1 MELAHAFRI
10 NSGES
15 LAFSGAGGKT
25 TALFRLA
32 RQLEPPVLVT
42 TTTHLSSDQ
51 LAQADQT
58 INLDE
63 SIDLE
68 DLFSTLAAEVIV
80 LIGNKD
86 GDDRVK
92 GLPEWQLNAVAEIA
106 KRRKIT
112 LLIEADGSRQRPL
125 KAPGGHE
132 PVIPSFVD
140 LMVVVA
146 GLSALGKPL
155 TEQWVHRV
163 EQFAD
168 LSGLNEGERI
178 STEAITRVLLDPSGG
193 LKGIPIGA
201 RKMCLLNQADNPQL
215 QSQANRIAR
224 SLIPEFEAV
233 IIASLNQG
241 SLGAQGEVKSIEGG
255 EVIAVHEPI
264 AGVILAAGGS
274 DRMGRAKQ
282 LLPWRGE
289 PLIQHVV
296 RIAIKSDL
304 TPVIVVVGDAG
315 EELKSVLAGQQV
327 DLVDNPGW
335 RLGQSSSLQVGLK
348 KLPPNAGAVV
358 FLLADMPHVTC
369 PLIQALMEKH
379 ALTLSPVIAPVV
391 DGQRGNPVLFD
402 RKTFTELEKLK
413 GDKGG
418 KGLFSKYPV
427 TWVEWHDSTI
437 LNDVDTE
444 EDYQRLL
451 SKDD

>member
-15 LAFSGAGGKT
+15 IAFSGAGGKT
-25 TALFRLA
+25 TALFHLA
-32 RQLEPPVLVT
+32 QQLKPPVLVT

-51 LAQADQT
+51 LALADQT

-68 DLFSTLAAEVIV
+68 DLFSTLTDEVIV

-86 GDDRVK
+86 RDDRVQ

-112 LLIEADGSRQRPL
+112 LLIEADGSRQHPL
-125 KAPGGHE
+125 KAPAGHE
-132 PVIPSFVD
+132 PVIPLFVD
-140 LMVVVA
+140 HVVVLA

-168 LSGLNEGERI
+168 LSGLNEGEQI

-201 RKMCLLNQADNPQL
+201 RKMCLLNQADNSQL

-224 SLIPEFEAV
+224 SLIPEYEVV
-233 IIASLNQG
+233 IVASLNHG

-274 DRMGRAKQ
+274 DRMGRVKQ

-289 PLIQHVV
+289 PLVQHVV
-296 RIAIKSDL
+296 RIAIASGL
-304 TPVIVVVGDAG
+304 TPVVVVVGDARD
-315 EELKSVLAGQQV
+315 EVKNVLAGQQV
-327 DLVDNPGW
+327 DLVDNPDW

-348 KLPPNAGAVV
+348 KLPPNTGAVV
-358 FLLADMPHVTC
+358 FLLADMPHVTG

-379 ALTLSPVIAPVV
+379 ALTLSPVIAPLV

-402 RKTFTELEKLK
+402 RKTFAELRKIT
-413 GDKGG
+413 GDSGG
-418 KGLFSKYPV
+418 RVLFSKYPV
-427 TWVEWHDSTI
+427 TWVEWHDSTV

-451 SKDD
+451 SEDG